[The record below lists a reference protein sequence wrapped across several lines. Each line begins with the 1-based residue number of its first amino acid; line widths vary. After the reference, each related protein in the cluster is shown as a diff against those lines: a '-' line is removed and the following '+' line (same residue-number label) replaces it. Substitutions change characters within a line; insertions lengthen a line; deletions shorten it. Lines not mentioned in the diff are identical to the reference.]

1 MVCHG
6 IWNTK
11 IRPRSGWMHISQTVT
26 LFENVIRKNESKRDK
41 PKCKKHHHMPYS
53 FHIFRLLLS
62 SCLYLFKIGEE
73 SKPQSLQP
81 IPSVCNTCTSWVWP
95 VRHAKCYYSVCLMS
109 LIQEEMLFLSTT
121 RSKIYLKNSFCPV
134 HKLKEY
140 LLFMKC
146 LEYNSQK
153 KYSTVVFFKTF
164 SLNSLQEMSSW
175 KIQHATWSCL
185 TSWIQIFIYSIRIT
199 NIYILKMLAT
209 WISQMLLDHSNHC
222 VCMNQSIAQQVP
234 RGGSVWHY
242 T

>member
-26 LFENVIRKNESKRDK
+26 LFENVIRKNESKWDK

-109 LIQEEMLFLSTT
+109 LIQEEAKFISRTAFVLCTSWKNTCFSWDVSSTT
-121 RSKIYLKNSFCPV
+121 LKRNTAQF
-134 HKLKEY
+134 
-140 LLFMKC
+140 
-146 LEYNSQK
+146 
-153 KYSTVVFFKTF
+153 FFKTF

-185 TSWIQIFIYSIRIT
+185 TSWMQIFIYSIRIT